1 MKSGWRRFEFLLGFA
16 LALPGTATAQ
26 GPSEAYPAKPV
37 RVVVGLAPGG
47 ATDIQTR
54 LFAQKLSESLGR
66 SFVVENRTGAGGTVA
81 YAYVAKSPP
90 DGYTLLG
97 VAGGYTIT
105 PVVYAKL
112 SYDPVKDFAPI
123 SLVAQ
128 APFLLLTH
136 PSLPVKSVKEL
147 LALARARPGALDC
160 ASAGYGTSTHM
171 AFELFKALSGVKIT
185 HVPYKGTGQS
195 LVDVMS
201 GQVHM
206 LFGNVL
212 SSLPHVR
219 AGRLRALGVTTAK
232 RSAVLPESADHRG
245 IGCARLREQHLARL
259 ARAGRHAGCRPHPP
273 QRRARQERPRAGRR
287 RAPRAG
293 RRGARRQ
300 HERGIRPL
308 YRRRTWRA
316 GASSSKRPA
325 YALIE
330 APSGVLLVSVRI
342 PIGAHPPLRDHWRG
356 TLRIVGRA
364 GASRAPDT
372 ADPDHHRTIVNG
384 HCPHHR

>member
-1 MKSGWRRFEFLLGFA
+1 MKPDSRLLECLLGVA
-16 LALPGTATAQ
+16 LALPGTVAAQ
-26 GPSEAYPAKPV
+26 GPSETYPAKPV

-171 AFELFKALSGVKIT
+171 AFELLRALSGARIT
-185 HVPYKGTGQS
+185 HVPYKGTGQA
-195 LVDVMS
+195 LVDAMS

-212 SSLPHVR
+212 SSLPHAK
-219 AGRLRALGVTTAK
+219 AGRLRALGVTTAR
-232 RSAVLPESADHRG
+232 RSAVLPELPTIAESGVPGYENSTWHGWLAPAGTPVAVLNRLNAELVRSARALDVV
-245 IGCARLREQHLARL
+245 ERL
-259 ARAGRHAGCRPHPP
+259 APDGGEPVGSTAEEF
-273 QRRARQERPRAGRR
+273 ARFIA
-287 RAPRAG
+287 ADM
-293 RRGARRQ
+293 ARWSKLVR
-300 HERGIRPL
+300 ETGIRF
-308 YRRRTWRA
+308 
-316 GASSSKRPA
+316 
-325 YALIE
+325 
-330 APSGVLLVSVRI
+330 
-342 PIGAHPPLRDHWRG
+342 D
-356 TLRIVGRA
+356 
-364 GASRAPDT
+364 
-372 ADPDHHRTIVNG
+372 
-384 HCPHHR
+384 